1 MMTAYERLQAAR
13 ARIVPLPVPISKIC
27 SQKEQNCT
35 VTGNTQMTLPSL
47 AVSVIWGIFLLHSS
61 ALNVVAICRK
71 ESAAISAAPCPKAIG
86 KHCAS

>member
-13 ARIVPLPVPISKIC
+13 AQDRPTSRAYIENLFT
-27 SQKEQNCT
+27 EQNCT

-47 AVSVIWGIFLLHSS
+47 VVLVIWEIFLSHSS

-71 ESAAISAAPCPKAIG
+71 ESAAISAALCPKAIG